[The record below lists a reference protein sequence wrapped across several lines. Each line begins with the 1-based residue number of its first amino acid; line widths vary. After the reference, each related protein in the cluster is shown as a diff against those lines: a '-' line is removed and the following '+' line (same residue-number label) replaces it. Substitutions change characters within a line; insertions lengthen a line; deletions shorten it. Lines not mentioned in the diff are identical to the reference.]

1 MLENN
6 SIKATHYVTFPFQ
19 KPLPFVSLTSNILK
33 QNNHP
38 LILVPR
44 RLASCRIKESIK
56 LGNKWLMRDRN
67 LG

>member
-33 QNNHP
+33 QNNL

-44 RLASCRIKESIK
+44 RLASCRTKESTK